1 MRSDRPVQR
10 ADLVSERLFAVARPV
25 NAARPDIGGGE
36 LLWCYVAPFR
46 SDTIDTMLKPSAITL
61 PRVLAVLAALLIWKV
76 TLSILIEYRNYV
88 PPNFGSDFLRGR
100 EAYFWGAYGWAFY
113 THLVSGPASLILGTL
128 LVSDRFRRS
137 FPAWHRRLGRVQVA
151 CVLLLV
157 APSGLWMAFYAAT
170 GAVAAV
176 GLGTLAIATATCAAF
191 GWRSAVMRSFADH
204 RLWMWRTFIL
214 LCSAVV
220 LRLIGGL
227 ATVADFD
234 ALWLYP
240 LSTWASWLVPLL
252 IFESSRLLNPPSKRV
267 ASSI

>member
-1 MRSDRPVQR
+1 M
-10 ADLVSERLFAVARPV
+10 
-25 NAARPDIGGGE
+25 NAASLVRVCIIRAQAADGK
-36 LLWCYVAPFR
+36 LTSASQMASFDALCVPFR
-46 SDTIDTMLKPSAITL
+46 GDIMMFMQQTSSLTL

-113 THLVSGPASLILGTL
+113 THLVSGPASLMLGTL
-128 LVSDRFRRS
+128 LVSDRFRRR

-157 APSGLWMAFYAAT
+157 APSGLWMAYYAAT

-176 GLGTLAIATATCAAF
+176 GLGTLAIATAVCAAF

-204 RLWMWRTFIL
+204 RRWMWRTFVL

-252 IFESSRLLNPPSKRV
+252 LFESSRLLNPRIEHV
-267 ASSI
+267 TASI